1 MVSMRTLAL
10 NSTQLRA
17 QGFKFSL
24 LALSLA
30 ALTSCG
36 GSDQDRG
43 SAAVTNTTPSQ
54 TAIKGLAI
62 DGHLARAKVYIDSDN
77 NGVRDAWE
85 PFAFTDNEGYFS
97 YNPHSQKNYCAD
109 TSSAEESQYCLK
121 PARQYDNAT
130 LRITGG
136 YDTLTGEPFAG
147 QLSLRLKD
155 VNNNQVISPLSSLI
169 GGLSDSQSA
178 ALLTKLGISSSDLTT
193 DYTAPGSSVNGELLN
208 NAIKLHKVASLLG
221 KKISAVYTA
230 LGDENGLPSDA
241 SSHAYEELAR
251 ALSSYSGSLDEAL
264 TDGELLKNV
273 AKNAEQAV
281 QKRYQDKELPLPPQS
296 SDAGKF
302 DVIVERLQE
311 LTPLINQL
319 LPPVKNTR
327 AEDARAGA
335 RAIEVLGV
343 KASNEKEK
351 DAAIDHA
358 FSFFRDRSADN
369 QALLTS
375 LGSEQADISQLAEHN
390 FSAEDVKNPEG
401 IKHLGQLD
409 ASAVPFNSVG
419 GKQLH
424 VADMDLGQK
433 PNNLKDIEFELYFA
447 GNSDATAGSFTA
459 CAKYIK
465 KAKADGS
472 LGKGNSRG
480 ELIKGFWSQLDSQNN
495 TKNYS
500 LLLTFEFL
508 GAKYQAIMKSVG
520 SRTIDG
526 TTYQALRFD
535 NNDDYRIWYSAK
547 GLETQTTL
555 PASSSECQSRL
566 PSRVGI

>member
-1 MVSMRTLAL
+1 MRTIFSCSAHLH
-10 NSTQLRA
+10 T
-17 QGFKFSL
+17 QGFKL
-24 LALSLA
+24 TVLALSLA
-30 ALTSCG
+30 LLTNCG
-36 GSDQDRG
+36 GTDQDRG
-43 SAAVTNTTPSQ
+43 SAAVNNSAGSETTL
-54 TAIKGLAI
+54 KGLAI

-97 YNPHSQKNYCAD
+97 YNPNSQKNYCASNA
-109 TSSAEESQYCLK
+109 TAEESQYCLK
-121 PARQYDNAT
+121 PARQYDNAS

-136 YDTLTGEPFAG
+136 YDSLTGEPFIG

-155 VNNNQVISPLSSLI
+155 VNSNQVISPLSSLI

-178 ALLTKLGISSSDLTT
+178 TLLGKLGLKSSDLTT
-193 DYTAPGSSVNGELLN
+193 DYTAPGANVNGELLN
-208 NAIKLHKVASLLG
+208 NAVKIHKVASLLG
-221 KKISAVYTA
+221 KKIGAVYTA
-230 LGDENGLPSDA
+230 LGDENGMPSDGT
-241 SSHAYEELAR
+241 SHAYQELAR
-251 ALSSYSGSLDEAL
+251 ALSGYNGSLDEAL
-264 TDGELLKNV
+264 TDANLLKSV

-281 QKRYQDKELPLPPQS
+281 QKRYQDKELPLPSQS
-296 SDAGKF
+296 GDEAKF
-302 DVIVERLQE
+302 DVIVERLQA
-311 LTPLINQL
+311 LAPLINQL
-319 LPPVKNTR
+319 LPPVKNTT

-335 RAIEVLGV
+335 RAVEVLGV
-343 KASNEKEK
+343 KAVNEKEK
-351 DAAIDHA
+351 DPATDRA
-358 FSFFRDRSADN
+358 FKFFRDNAAAN
-369 QALLTS
+369 QELLAG
-375 LGSEQADISQLAEHN
+375 LGSEQADISQLTEHM
-390 FSAEDVKNPEG
+390 FSDEDVKNPQG
-401 IKHLGQLD
+401 IKHLGQVD
-409 ASAVPFNSVG
+409 ASAVPFNSVA

-447 GNSDATAGSFTA
+447 GDGAASAGSFTA

-480 ELIKGFWSQLDSQNN
+480 ELIKGFWSQMDNQNK
-495 TKNYS
+495 THNYS

-526 TTYQALRFD
+526 TLYQALRFD
-535 NNDDYRIWYSAK
+535 NNDEYRIWYSAK
-547 GLETQTTL
+547 GLEAQTTL
-555 PASSSECQSRL
+555 PTSSSECQSRL

>member
-1 MVSMRTLAL
+1 MRTLSEFSMAPI
-10 NSTQLRA
+10 
-17 QGFKFSL
+17 FKINL

-36 GSDQDRG
+36 GNDQDRG
-43 SAAVTNTTPSQ
+43 SVSVNNTAATPS
-54 TAIKGLAI
+54 AIKGLAI
-62 DGHLARAKVYIDSDN
+62 DGHLARAKVYIDSDS

-97 YNPHSQKNYCAD
+97 YNPNNQKNYCASD
-109 TSSAEESQYCLK
+109 STAEESQYCLK

-136 YDTLTGEPFAG
+136 YDTLTGEPFSG
-147 QLSLRLKD
+147 QLSLRLKE
-155 VNNNQVISPLSSLI
+155 VNNNQVISPLSSLTS
-169 GGLSDSQSA
+169 GLNDSQNA
-178 ALLTKLGISSSDLTT
+178 ALLTKLGLNSSDLNT
-193 DYTAPGSSVNGELLN
+193 DYTAPGTDINGELLN
-208 NAIKLHKVASLLG
+208 TAIKLHKVASLLG
-221 KKISAVYTA
+221 KKISSVYTA
-230 LGDENGLPSDA
+230 LGDENGMPVDA
-241 SSHAYEELAR
+241 TSHAYAELAK
-251 ALSSYSGSLDEAL
+251 ALSNYNGSVDEAL
-264 TDGELLKNV
+264 TDAALLKTV
-273 AKNAEQAV
+273 AKNSEQAV
-281 QKRYQDKELPLPPQS
+281 QKRYQDKELALPAQS
-296 SDAGKF
+296 DDDAKF
-302 DVIVERLQE
+302 DVIVERLQQ

-319 LPPVKNTR
+319 LPPIKNTR

-335 RAIEVLGV
+335 RAIEVLGI
-343 KASNEKEK
+343 KASAEREK
-351 DAAIDHA
+351 DAATDRA
-358 FSFFRDRSADN
+358 FTFFRNYVSSN
-369 QALLTS
+369 QELLAG
-375 LGSEQADISQLAEHN
+375 LGSEQADISQLTEHS
-390 FSAEDVKNPEG
+390 FSDEDLKNPQG
-401 IKHLGQLD
+401 IKHLGQVD
-409 ASAVPFNSVG
+409 NSAVPFNAVG

-447 GNSDATAGSFTA
+447 GNNEASAGSFTA

-480 ELIKGFWSQLDSQNN
+480 ELIKGFWSQMERRNSTN
-495 TKNYS
+495 NYS

-526 TTYQALRFD
+526 TVYQALRFD

-547 GLETQTTL
+547 GLEQQSTPPT
-555 PASSSECQSRL
+555 SSSECQSRL

>member
-1 MVSMRTLAL
+1 LA
-10 NSTQLRA
+10 A
-17 QGFKFSL
+17 
-24 LALSLA
+24 SLA

-36 GSDQDRG
+36 GTDQDRG
-43 SAAVTNTTPSQ
+43 SAAVNTPATNDTS
-54 TAIKGLAI
+54 IKGLAI
-62 DGHLARAKVYIDSDN
+62 DGHLARAKVYIDSDS

-97 YNPHSQKNYCAD
+97 YNPNSQKYYCA
-109 TSSAEESQYCLK
+109 SQASAEETQYCLK
-121 PARQYDNAT
+121 PGRQYDNAT

-136 YDTLTGEPFAG
+136 YDTLTGEPFVG

-155 VNNNQVISPLSSLI
+155 VTSNQVVSPLSSLTS
-169 GGLSDSQSA
+169 GLNDSQST
-178 ALLTKLGISSSDLTT
+178 ALLNKLGLKSSDLTT

-208 NAIKLHKVASLLG
+208 NAVKVHKVASLLG
-221 KKISAVYTA
+221 KKIGAVYTA
-230 LGDENGLPSDA
+230 LGDENGMPSDGT
-241 SSHAYEELAR
+241 SHAYEELAR
-251 ALSSYSGSLDEAL
+251 ALSNYSGSLDEAL
-264 TDGELLKNV
+264 TDEALLKTV

-296 SDAGKF
+296 SEDSKF
-302 DVIVERLQE
+302 DVIVARLQE

-343 KASNEKEK
+343 KASNEKDK
-351 DAAIDHA
+351 DAATDRA
-358 FSFFRDRSADN
+358 FSFFRDNKEAN
-369 QALLTS
+369 QELLAG
-375 LGSEQADISQLAEHN
+375 LGGEQADISQLTEHS
-390 FSAEDVKNPEG
+390 FSDENVKNPHT
-401 IKHLGQLD
+401 IKHLGQVD
-409 ASAVPFNSVG
+409 NSAAPFNAVG

-424 VADMDLGQK
+424 VSDMDLGQK

-447 GNSDATAGSFTA
+447 GASDATSGSFTA

-480 ELIKGFWSQLDSQNN
+480 ELIKGFWSQMDSQNKTN
-495 TKNYS
+495 NYS

-535 NNDDYRIWYSAK
+535 NNDEYRVWYSPK
-547 GLETQTTL
+547 GLEAQTTL
-555 PASSSECQSRL
+555 PVSSSECQTRL

>member
-1 MVSMRTLAL
+1 MRTL
-10 NSTQLRA
+10 STHFSFQPAHTIKL
-17 QGFKFSL
+17 SL
-24 LALSLA
+24 LAASLA

-36 GSDQDRG
+36 GTDQDRG
-43 SAAVTNTTPSQ
+43 SAAVNTPATNDTS
-54 TAIKGLAI
+54 IKGLAI
-62 DGHLARAKVYIDSDN
+62 DGHLARAKVYIDSDS

-97 YNPHSQKNYCAD
+97 YNPNSQKNYCA
-109 TSSAEESQYCLK
+109 SQASAEETQYCLK
-121 PARQYDNAT
+121 PGRQYDNAT

-136 YDTLTGEPFAG
+136 YDTLTGEPFVG

-155 VNNNQVISPLSSLI
+155 VTSNQVVSPLSSLTS
-169 GGLSDSQSA
+169 GLSDSQST
-178 ALLTKLGISSSDLTT
+178 ALLNKLGLKSSDLTT

-208 NAIKLHKVASLLG
+208 NAVKVHKVASLLG
-221 KKISAVYTA
+221 KKIGAVYTA
-230 LGDENGLPSDA
+230 LGDENGMPSDGT
-241 SSHAYEELAR
+241 SHAYEELAR
-251 ALSSYSGSLDEAL
+251 ALNNYSGSLDEAL
-264 TDGELLKNV
+264 TDEALLKTV

-296 SDAGKF
+296 SEDSKF
-302 DVIVERLQE
+302 DVIVARLQE

-343 KASNEKEK
+343 KASNEKDK
-351 DAAIDHA
+351 DAATDRA
-358 FSFFRDRSADN
+358 FSFFRDNKEAN
-369 QALLTS
+369 QELLAG
-375 LGSEQADISQLAEHN
+375 LGGEQADISQLTEHS
-390 FSAEDVKNPEG
+390 FSDENVKNPHT
-401 IKHLGQLD
+401 IKHLGQVD
-409 ASAVPFNSVG
+409 NSAAPFNAVG

-424 VADMDLGQK
+424 VSDMDLGQK

-447 GNSDATAGSFTA
+447 GASDATSGSFTA

-480 ELIKGFWSQLDSQNN
+480 ELIKGFWSQMDSQNKTN
-495 TKNYS
+495 NYS

-535 NNDDYRIWYSAK
+535 NNDEYRVWYSPK
-547 GLETQTTL
+547 GLEAQTTL
-555 PASSSECQSRL
+555 PASSSECQTRL